1 MQAGYQFVDVDID
14 DGGGESI
21 RFRGGALVVARRAG
35 VPVGSR
41 LFHRAPAGARPLA
54 DHLDLREDEPP
65 GPAPGST
72 SITVAVCTKDR
83 PALLD
88 RCLESIVAAIDVAGR
103 EAEVEVLVVDNASS
117 GDGTR
122 HTAEARGARVVREEV
137 PGLDFARNRAVA
149 SAATELV
156 AFVDD
161 DVVVDRFWLRTL
173 VRAFA
178 AAPAA
183 QAVAGQVLAM
193 NLDTPARID
202 FERTSGFS
210 LGWAATDFTV
220 ATGLDMPFRPGMGVG
235 CNMAFRRTALVE
247 VGPFDE
253 ALDTGRPLPGGGDID
268 MLMRMVLAGG
278 IRYEPSAVVFHE
290 HRRTWRELRY
300 QFYTWGKG
308 WGAVLDKWYRAS
320 PAMRPRIRGV
330 ARWTFRGYV
339 ADVVRGPRRTGR
351 YRRWH
356 GVLIGVGFVIG
367 WLGTYQRSV
376 RRVDARRRAASSLLP
391 PAVDEHVGAARQ
403 PPPEPV

>member
-1 MQAGYQFVDVDID
+1 M
-14 DGGGESI
+14 
-21 RFRGGALVVARRAG
+21 
-35 VPVGSR
+35 
-41 LFHRAPAGARPLA
+41 
-54 DHLDLREDEPP
+54 
-65 GPAPGST
+65 
-72 SITVAVCTKDR
+72 
-83 PALLD
+83 
-88 RCLESIVAAIDVAGR
+88 
-103 EAEVEVLVVDNASS
+103 LVVDNASS

-149 SAATELV
+149 SVATELI

-183 QAVAGQVLAM
+183 QAVTGQVLAM
-193 NLDTPARID
+193 KLDTPARID
-202 FERTSGFS
+202 FERTSGFA
-210 LGWAATDFTV
+210 LGWAATDFS
-220 ATGLDMPFRPGMGVG
+220 AASGLDMPFRPGMGVG

-278 IRYEPSAVVFHE
+278 VRYEPSAVVFHE

-330 ARWTFRGYV
+330 TRWTLRVYV

-356 GVLIGVGFVIG
+356 GVLIGVGFVTG

-376 RRVDARRRAASSLLP
+376 RRVDGRRRAASSLL
-391 PAVDEHVGAARQ
+391 AADQHASATRQ